1 MKLKILLATL
11 ALTLPAT
18 SQPPT
23 QAPLLNT
30 EIGPLA
36 HHTGNPPPRRTQ
48 RFFEPRNPRSGIR
61 LDVCL
66 DFARH
71 CYRPAADQ
79 FCHSKGFQR
88 AERWWVEE
96 GRGRSFQT
104 QTVRSKQ
111 ICNGPGCDAFLAID
125 CTGGRPARR

>member
-1 MKLKILLATL
+1 MKLKVLLATL

-18 SQPPT
+18 SQPTT
-23 QAPLLNT
+23 QAPSLSVET
-30 EIGPLA
+30 APKA
-36 HHTGNPPPRRTQ
+36 HHTTPRPPRTE

-79 FCHSKGFQR
+79 FCRSKGFDR

-96 GRGRSFQT
+96 GRGRRFQT